1 MKIKIYRQINQNK
14 TVYVYDEYGHLIDYK
29 PWYYG
34 VVKGEDIKSLSD
46 DIKENRY
53 YNIVLK
59 KDNKINENTQKIL
72 SNSRILVINIDIDN
86 IVWNKKYKRIEAK
99 DKYQF
104 EIFDEYYNNFDD
116 SYCCLDNFYDKIV
129 LPDYMLSD
137 EDDDEDENDE

>member
-1 MKIKIYRQINQNK
+1 MKIKIYRKVNQNK
-14 TVYVYDEYGHLIDYK
+14 TVYIYDEYGHLIDYK

-86 IVWNKKYKRIEAK
+86 IVWNKKYKEIVAN
-99 DKYQF
+99 DKYHF
-104 EIFDEYYNNFDD
+104 EICDEYSNRFDD
-116 SYCCLDNFYDKIV
+116 SYCYLDDFYDEIV
-129 LPDYMLSD
+129 LPNYMLSD
-137 EDDDEDENDE
+137 EDDANE